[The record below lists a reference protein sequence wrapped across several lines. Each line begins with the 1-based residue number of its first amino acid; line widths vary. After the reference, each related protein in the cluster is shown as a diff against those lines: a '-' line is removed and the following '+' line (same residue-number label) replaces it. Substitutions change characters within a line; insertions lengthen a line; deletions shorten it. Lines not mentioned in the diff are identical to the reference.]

1 MCVRA
6 ILIIPLVACP
16 RPPQILAKDLGSET
30 WTHPWQG
37 LDPAVPSAQAH
48 GEPGP
53 VEGLLHR
60 HYLRRLSSLSHL
72 HLRHCQPA
80 SAQSLRSLPPP
91 GPRLFP
97 RGIFWLCVRDRDCGD
112 WPRAFQGWSWD
123 WSLPCHGEDPC
134 SLFPRHLC
142 GSCHLT
148 TLAPGPPLLTAP
160 SPSFWAHSISTAS
173 SLSS

>member
-1 MCVRA
+1 MTHIACLTHSRHCRECRLGCGTGGRVRGRVLRFHSLHTQSLCVYEH

-37 LDPAVPSAQAH
+37 LDPAAPSAQAH

-53 VEGLLHR
+53 VEGLLLR

-97 RGIFWLCVRDRDCGD
+97 RGIFWLCARDRDCGD
-112 WPRAFQGWSWD
+112 WPRAFQGWS
-123 WSLPCHGEDPC
+123 
-134 SLFPRHLC
+134 
-142 GSCHLT
+142 
-148 TLAPGPPLLTAP
+148 
-160 SPSFWAHSISTAS
+160 
-173 SLSS
+173 